1 MHDVASRTDP
11 ATSRL
16 RLAPAEHARLA
27 RGFRLRRHVAGWLFM
42 APLLICLVTFLV
54 FPVIGTFWWSTQS
67 GSVFAGTKF
76 VGLENYRRLP
86 GTTGALDAIFN
97 TTIFTIASVPLIL
110 AGAMGIG
117 LLLSR
122 VSRGGSVYR
131 FLVYLPV
138 LVPGVVAGLMWLFL
152 SRADDGLF
160 NVALKAVGLPSVNW
174 LGRDTALGMVV
185 AVDVWRNVGY
195 WAIFFLAAIIGLPKE
210 LYQAAELDGANATT
224 RFFSL
229 TLPLMRRIIFFA
241 VIVATIWA
249 LQVFDTV
256 LILTGGGP
264 GSATTT
270 IVMRIWSY
278 VFSASNKA
286 GYASAIA
293 VIFICATLV
302 LTLLQMWLLRDR
314 RGPNNG

>member
-1 MHDVASRTDP
+1 MHDATSQPDVV
-11 ATSRL
+11 TSRL

-27 RGFRLRRHVAGWLFM
+27 RRFRMRRQVAGWLFLG
-42 APLLICLVTFLV
+42 PLLSCFVTFLL
-54 FPVIGTFWWSTQS
+54 FPIVGTFWWSTRT
-67 GSVFAGTKF
+67 GSVFSGTKF
-76 VGLENYRRLP
+76 AGLDNYRRLP

-97 TTIFTIASVPLIL
+97 TLIFSIASVPLIL
-110 AGAMGIG
+110 AGAMAVG

-152 SRADDGLF
+152 ARPDYGLF
-160 NVALKAVGLPSVNW
+160 NVVLQAVGLPPVNW

-210 LYQAAELDGANATT
+210 LYQAAELDGANAVT
-224 RFFSL
+224 RFFAL

-270 IVMRIWSY
+270 IVMRIWGYAFGS
-278 VFSASNKA
+278 SNKV
-286 GYASAIA
+286 GYASAIS
-293 VIFICATLV
+293 VIFICATLA
-302 LTLLQMWLLRDR
+302 LTLVQMWLLRDR
-314 RGPNNG
+314 RGPTGG

>member
-1 MHDVASRTDP
+1 MHDVATRTEP
-11 ATSRL
+11 ATPRV
-16 RLAPAEHARLA
+16 RLAPAEHTRLA
-27 RGFRLRRHVAGWLFM
+27 RRFRMRKQLAGWLFL
-42 APLLICLVTFLV
+42 APLLACFVTFLV
-54 FPVIGTFWWSTQS
+54 FPVFGTFWWSTQS

-86 GTTGALDAIFN
+86 GTTGALEAIFN
-97 TTIFTIASVPLIL
+97 TTIFSITSVPLIL
-110 AGAMGIG
+110 AGAMAIA

-122 VSRGGSVYR
+122 VNRGGSVYR

-160 NVALKAVGLPSVNW
+160 NIALKAVGLPSVNW

-210 LYQAAELDGANATT
+210 LYQAAELDGANAVT
-224 RFFSL
+224 RFFAL

-278 VFSASNKA
+278 VFSASNKV
-286 GYASAIA
+286 GYASAIS
-293 VIFICATLV
+293 VIFICATLL
-302 LTLLQMWLLRDR
+302 LTLLQMWLLRDGR
-314 RGPNNG
+314 RPTNG

>member
-1 MHDVASRTDP
+1 MRDVAAQTDI

-16 RLAPAEHARLA
+16 RLAPAQHARLA
-27 RGFRLRRHVAGWLFM
+27 RSFRLRRQIAGWLFL
-42 APLLICLVTFLV
+42 APLLACFVAFLV
-54 FPVIGTFWWSTQS
+54 FPILGTFWWSTQS

-86 GTTGALDAIFN
+86 GTTGALDAIVN
-97 TTIFTIASVPLIL
+97 TTIFSVTSVPLIL
-110 AGAMGIG
+110 AGAMAIG

-122 VSRGGSVYR
+122 VNRGGSVYR

-152 SRADDGLF
+152 ARADDGLF
-160 NVALKAVGLPSVNW
+160 NIALKAVGLPPVNW

-210 LYQAAELDGANATT
+210 LYQAAELDGANAWT
-224 RFFSL
+224 RLFAL

-249 LQVFDTV
+249 LQLFDTV

-278 VFSASNKA
+278 AFGASNKV
-286 GYASAIA
+286 GYASAIS
-293 VIFICATLV
+293 VTFVCATLL

-314 RGPNNG
+314 RSSTNG

>member
-1 MHDVASRTDP
+1 
-11 ATSRL
+11 
-16 RLAPAEHARLA
+16 
-27 RGFRLRRHVAGWLFM
+27 
-42 APLLICLVTFLV
+42 
-54 FPVIGTFWWSTQS
+54 
-67 GSVFAGTKF
+67 
-76 VGLENYRRLP
+76 
-86 GTTGALDAIFN
+86 
-97 TTIFTIASVPLIL
+97 
-110 AGAMGIG
+110 
-117 LLLSR
+117 
-122 VSRGGSVYR
+122 
-131 FLVYLPV
+131 
-138 LVPGVVAGLMWLFL
+138 MWLFL

-160 NVALKAVGLPSVNW
+160 NIALKAVGLPSVNW

-210 LYQAAELDGANATT
+210 LYQAAELDGANAVT
-224 RFFSL
+224 RFFAL

-278 VFSASNKA
+278 VFSASNKVGVRVRHLGHLHLCHA
-286 GYASAIA
+286 FADASADVVA
-293 VIFICATLV
+293 SRPPEADK
-302 LTLLQMWLLRDR
+302 WLSW
-314 RGPNNG
+314 P